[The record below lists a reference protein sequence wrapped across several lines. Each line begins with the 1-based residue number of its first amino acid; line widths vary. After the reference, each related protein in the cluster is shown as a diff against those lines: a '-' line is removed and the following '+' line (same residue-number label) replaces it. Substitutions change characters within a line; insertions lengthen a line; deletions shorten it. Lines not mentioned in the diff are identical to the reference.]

1 MQIGFYE
8 KIWTILKVSWYNLV
22 MSNYIDERD
31 AKYAHKLQ
39 TIIKQSLPDFC
50 KEFFVGIAMN
60 TTILTRYNYAIDLKL
75 FFEFT
80 TMYGSVFEGKTLKE
94 ITIKDLDTV
103 EATDIEEFLSHIDN
117 YYNNSLNTLIRN
129 KDSAKARK
137 FCAVRAL
144 FRYLYKKDKLSRNV
158 TLKVSMPKLR
168 EKEIIRLEDDEVQNV
183 FRSLTE
189 NDTFASDKMNAYNNN
204 NTKIRDNALITLM
217 LGTGI
222 RISECVGLNVD
233 DINFADNSFTV
244 TRKGEKR
251 SILYFNEEIA
261 QILTSY
267 LEHREQFLKKKQ
279 IESDDVNALFLSLQG
294 KRISVRAVELLV
306 KKYAQVSAPLKN
318 ITPHK
323 LRSTYGTA
331 LYRATKDIYV
341 VAEVLGHKDIN
352 TTKKHY
358 AAISEDIKKSAANK
372 VVFKKE

>member
-1 MQIGFYE
+1 
-8 KIWTILKVSWYNLV
+8 